1 VSLTRA
7 GWKERGFHDRKK
19 LNAMHEAGSVSTYAY
34 LLLSTSLLV
43 VWLLLYGL
51 RPDLR
56 RQILWISLGTMPLG
70 LTEPSSSRRTGTHRP
85 CLTRRTGFDVESLL
99 FSFATGGIV
108 FAAYDALARAAPA
121 GSMRAELHNPRHRYH
136 LGAVMAAPAVF
147 LVLLTITKLN
157 PIYAAA
163 LGLVAGFMATLYC
176 RPDLWAKMLVSG
188 ALFLLLYFGV
198 FVVFNMVF
206 PGYVAAVWNLP
217 ALTRIFVAGVPLE
230 ELMFAFT
237 FGLYWSSV
245 YEHLAWKRSR
255 RMASNSP
262 RGVSAK
268 RTGVA

>member
-1 VSLTRA
+1 
-7 GWKERGFHDRKK
+7 
-19 LNAMHEAGSVSTYAY
+19 MHEAGSVSTYAY

-43 VWLLLYGL
+43 VWLILYGL

-70 LTEPSSSRRTGTHRP
+70 LTEPLFVPSYWNPPT
-85 CLTRRTGFDVESLL
+85 LLDLARRTGFDVESLL
-99 FSFATGGIV
+99 FSFAIGGIV
-108 FAAYDALARAAPA
+108 FAAYDALTGAAPA
-121 GSMRAELHNPRHRYH
+121 GSMRAERHDPRHRYH

-147 LVLLTITKLN
+147 VVLLAITRLN

-163 LGLVAGFMATLYC
+163 LGLVTGFMATLYC
-176 RPDLWAKMLVSG
+176 RPDLWAKMLISG
-188 ALFLLLYFGV
+188 ALFLLLYF
-198 FVVFNMVF
+198 VVFAVFNLVF

-217 ALTRIFVAGVPLE
+217 ALTGVFVAGVPLE

-255 RMASNSP
+255 RIASTGP

-268 RTGVA
+268 RTEVA